1 MKLSLLKKKFI
12 CLAIVI
18 LGIILDYLT
27 KQAII
32 ANMTLGQSI
41 PLWEGVLH
49 ITYVINEGAAFSML
63 SGHRWIFLVVS
74 SVAILGMSA
83 YIIFTKNSRP
93 LWLYS
98 LALIVSGGIG
108 NMIDRI
114 SLGYVTD
121 FIDFTLINFAV
132 FNAAD
137 SLVCIGSGLLLF
149 DLIYDFIRDPS
160 GNGANKEKDLPAELY
175 SEQFSEKADDSAD
188 GTDSRAD

>member
-18 LGIILDYLT
+18 LGIILDYAT
-27 KQAII
+27 KQAVI

-63 SGHRWIFLVVS
+63 SGHRWVFLLIS
-74 SVAILGMSA
+74 SIAILGMSA

-98 LALIVSGGIG
+98 LALIISGGIG

-114 SLGYVTD
+114 HLGYVTD

-137 SLVCIGSGLLLF
+137 CLVCIGSGLLLI
-149 DLIYDFIRDPS
+149 DLIYDFITDPS
-160 GNGANKEKDLPAELY
+160 G
-175 SEQFSEKADDSAD
+175 EKARKRAEEEAN
-188 GTDSRAD
+188 GTDSRAE

>member
-1 MKLSLLKKKFI
+1 MKLSLFKKKLI

-18 LGIILDYLT
+18 LGIALDYAT
-27 KQAII
+27 KQIVI

-63 SGHRWIFLVVS
+63 SGQRWVFLTIS

-83 YIIFTKNSRP
+83 YIILTKNPRP

-98 LALIVSGGIG
+98 LSMIISGGIG

-114 SLGYVTD
+114 WLGYVTD

-137 SLVCIGSGLLLF
+137 CLVCIGSGLLLL
-149 DLIYDFIRDPS
+149 DVIVDFIQDPS
-160 GNGANKEKDLPAELY
+160 G
-175 SEQFSEKADDSAD
+175 EKAKMAKEAAN
-188 GTDSRAD
+188 GTDSRAN